1 MITVR
6 PDVSEARRYLDRLEK
21 IEICR
26 VVGRALTRSA
36 SAAKT
41 FSSRKLRERINL
53 SKAVIDR
60 GITTRR
66 SNEVRGVASLNMN
79 TAWFEIRWG
88 GKPFPLRDYDARAP
102 ARKGVTYKVARRGS
116 RKTYSRRGRKAFI
129 IEKLG
134 GHVFVRV
141 TDDPPGPA
149 RARIEK
155 VFGPSI
161 PQFAV
166 TRRER
171 EQLIAHVKQF
181 FINEVIR
188 NAKFALS
195 KRGAS

>member
-1 MITVR
+1 MLTVR
-6 PDVSEARRYLDRLEK
+6 PDISEARRYLNRLENV
-21 IEICR
+21 EIR
-26 VVGRALTRSA
+26 KVVGRALTRSA
-36 SAAKT
+36 AAAKT
-41 FSSRKLRERINL
+41 FSSRKLRERLNL

-66 SNEVRGVASLNMN
+66 SSEVRGIASLSLN

-88 GKPFPLRDYDARAP
+88 GKPFPLRDYAARP
-102 ARKGVTYKVARRGS
+102 TGRGVTFKVAKSGG
-116 RKTYSRRGRKAFI
+116 RKLYRRRGRAAFI

-149 RARIEK
+149 RAKIEK
-155 VFGPSI
+155 VYGPSI
-161 PQFAV
+161 PQFAI

-181 FINEVIR
+181 FVTEVIR